1 MIESH
6 ELVGA
11 GDLFYVLYLGSY
23 TKNAKMKTDEFR
35 AFTLFPTKL
44 PLLLLAKLHVF
55 GRRYFLVNHKYNIIT
70 YRYVNLYPKFIANHS
85 KF

>member
-55 GRRYFLVNHKYNIIT
+55 FGGGISLLTTSIT
-70 YRYVNLYPKFIANHS
+70 LSHIDM
-85 KF
+85 

>member
-23 TKNAKMKTDEFR
+23 TKNAKMKTR

-55 GRRYFLVNHKYNIIT
+55 LGGGISLLTTSIT
-70 YRYVNLYPKFIANHS
+70 LSHIDM
-85 KF
+85 